1 MTPHASVVDA
11 IRAAAAA
18 DESRAVRSFVAELK
32 TLDASAVPDAAG
44 EFFER
49 CADTCLARLLQAAGA
64 WDDEA
69 AHWVQGEF
77 HAATSRL
84 GQSLRAAVPD
94 ANERHTVAQILQQKM
109 LEAELHLRDALDA
122 RNVSR

>member
-1 MTPHASVVDA
+1 MTPLPSVVDA

-32 TLDASAVPDAAG
+32 TLDASAAADAAG
-44 EFFER
+44 RIFER
-49 CADTCLARLLQAAGA
+49 GAEACLARLLHAAGA
-64 WDDEA
+64 WDDEV